1 MRHHVDNVIGHQ
13 GCSGA
18 PPSIQAGQNVV
29 PVKLAANSQ
38 LFLEHSTHK
47 LSGMVLATRAAYLL
61 GLTEDA
67 VVLNGARV
75 QDLLS
80 QLYVIE
86 RGPELRSACAGMR
99 IS

>member
-1 MRHHVDNVIGHQ
+1 
-13 GCSGA
+13 
-18 PPSIQAGQNVV
+18 
-29 PVKLAANSQ
+29 LA
-38 LFLEHSTHK
+38 
-47 LSGMVLATRAAYLL
+47 
-61 GLTEDA
+61 LTEDA

-86 RGPELRSACAGMR
+86 RGPELRSASAGMR